1 MKASF
6 DTVQP
11 SVRVLEDG
19 EKVYIFIAV
28 NGGWTE
34 RHFAENEPAVQ
45 VWECDYREIVTTK
58 GKIDVDKVK
67 AAPEKFLEWVEPA
80 TNTQQETVSELEQQN
95 QTLTKQIA
103 ALIDQ
108 QSFYEDCIAEMAEVV
123 YA

>member
-34 RHFAENEPAVQ
+34 RQYAENEPAVQ

-67 AAPEKFLEWVEPA
+67 AAPEKFLEWVEPE
-80 TNTQQETVSELEQQN
+80 ETSAAERMDQVES
-95 QTLTKQIA
+95 
-103 ALIDQ
+103 ALI
-108 QSFYEDCIAEMAEVV
+108 ELAAIIAGGDEGV
-123 YA
+123 

>member
-1 MKASF
+1 MRASF
-6 DTVQP
+6 DAAQP
-11 SVRVLEDG
+11 SVRVIEDG
-19 EKVYIFIAV
+19 EKVYIFIAM
-28 NGGWTE
+28 NGEWTE
-34 RHFAENEPAVQ
+34 QQYAENEPAVQ

-58 GKIDVDKVK
+58 NKIDVDKVK

-80 TNTQQETVSELEQQN
+80 TKTQQDTISELEQQN